1 MKRYLQQTIIL
12 LSVVIILMFSSC
24 SGMPIRLPAF
34 PTSENP
40 TQTTIEPSPQ
50 PLPTFEAPPQDTLLE
65 WSPKLSEDYCRSGNS
80 GQFSSLVFN
89 SGAYYSVQSGDSR
102 SVWRYLPDE
111 ESGVKIA
118 ESLAEDG
125 KFIEALRVN
134 DQWLVML
141 IFDHPMHVQGW
152 RVEVLNLETDD
163 QQRLIDN
170 IEAKENIVYLDME
183 LQGDMLYFLTNTVTE
198 GSTQQLSTIQAFN
211 LAESTQEIL
220 LSSDSHLV
228 YNQMAISEKYLMISQ
243 SPQGKDPNADLPI
256 LFYSFETQQL
266 EELMEISGSYP
277 LMSWPLAAWSD
288 QGPNQF
294 PETFKIFDF
303 ESSLSWPLL
312 VQGEQPSNFDLSK
325 KYLVWVDP
333 SEPTS
338 AFPAVFLMSLDDG
351 HKITINTESQELKPQ
366 FPQVRDDKLVFGL
379 VRNFGSQDAQ
389 GMICAIPV
397 EELQTLSQQVSEVT
411 PANP

>member
-1 MKRYLQQTIIL
+1 MKRYFWQITFL
-12 LSVVIILMFSSC
+12 LVIVIVLPLASC
-24 SGMPIRLPAF
+24 SGMPVRLPTF

-40 TQTTIEPSPQ
+40 TQTAIAPSPQ
-50 PLPTFEAPPQDTLLE
+50 PLPTFEPPAQDTLLE
-65 WSPKLSEDYCRSGNS
+65 WSATLSEDYCKSGNP
-80 GQFSSLVFN
+80 GRFSSLVYT
-89 SGAYYSVQSGDSR
+89 SGAYYSVQSGDPR

-152 RVEVLNLETDD
+152 RVEALNLETND

-170 IEAKENIVYLDME
+170 IEANENIIYLDME
-183 LQGDMLYFLTNTVTE
+183 LQGDLLYFLTHTVTE
-198 GSTQQLSTIQAFN
+198 DRSRQLSTIHAFN
-211 LAESTQEIL
+211 LAEGTQEIL
-220 LSSDSHLV
+220 LSLESDLI
-228 YNQMAISEKYLMISQ
+228 YNQLAISEKYLMISQ
-243 SPQGKDPNADLPI
+243 STTGKAPNTDFPI

-277 LMSWPLAAWSD
+277 LMTWPLAAWSD

-303 ESSLSWPLL
+303 ESSLSWPLI
-312 VQGEQPSNFDLSK
+312 VDGERPSNFDLSK
-325 KYLVWVDP
+325 KYLVWIDP

-338 AFPAVFLMSLDDG
+338 AFRAVFLMSLDDG
-351 HKITINTESQELKPQ
+351 HKITINTEIQELRPQ
-366 FPQVRDDKLVFGL
+366 LPQVRDDQLIFGL
-379 VRNFGSQDAQ
+379 VKDFETADAS
-389 GMICAIPV
+389 GMICAIPL
-397 EELQTLSQQVSEVT
+397 EDLHALAQPVSA
-411 PANP
+411 PAP

>member
-1 MKRYLQQTIIL
+1 MKRYLWQTTFL
-12 LSVVIILMFSSC
+12 LVVVIVLLLASC
-24 SGMPIRLPAF
+24 SGMPISLPTV
-34 PTSENP
+34 PPSENP
-40 TQTTIEPSPQ
+40 TQTAIEPSPQ
-50 PLPTFEAPPQDTLLE
+50 PLPTFEAPPKDTLLE
-65 WSPKLSEDYCRSGNS
+65 WSATLSEDYCKSGNP

-118 ESLAEDG
+118 EPLAEDG

-163 QQRLIDN
+163 QQRLVDN
-170 IEAKENIVYLDME
+170 IEANENIVYLDME
-183 LQGDMLYFLTNTVTE
+183 LQGNMLYFLTNTVTE
-198 GSTQQLSTIQAFN
+198 DSTRQLSTIQAFN
-211 LAESTQEIL
+211 LAEGTQGIL
-220 LSSDSHLV
+220 LSSESNLV
-228 YNQMAISEKYLMISQ
+228 YNQLAISEKYLMISQ
-243 SPQGKDPNADLPI
+243 STTGKAPNADFPI

-303 ESSLSWPLL
+303 ENSLSWPLL
-312 VQGEQPSNFDLSK
+312 VQGEQPSSFDLSK
-325 KYLVWVDP
+325 KYLVWIDP
-333 SEPTS
+333 TEPTS

-351 HKITINTESQELKPQ
+351 HKITVNTESQELKPQ
-366 FPQVRDDKLVFGL
+366 FPQVTDDKLVFGL
-379 VRNFGSQDAQ
+379 VRNFGSQDAP
-389 GMICAIPV
+389 GLICAIPL
-397 EELQTLSQQVSEVT
+397 EDLQTLAQPVFE
-411 PANP
+411 PAP

>member
-1 MKRYLQQTIIL
+1 MKRYFWQITFL
-12 LSVVIILMFSSC
+12 LVIVIVLPLASC
-24 SGMPIRLPAF
+24 SGMPVRLPTF

-40 TQTTIEPSPQ
+40 TQTAIAPSPQ
-50 PLPTFEAPPQDTLLE
+50 PLPTFDPPPQDTLLE
-65 WSPKLSEDYCRSGNS
+65 WSATLSQDYCKSGNP
-80 GQFSSLVFN
+80 GRFSSLVYT
-89 SGAYYSVQSGDSR
+89 SRAYYSVQSGDPR

-152 RVEVLNLETDD
+152 RVEALNLETND

-170 IEAKENIVYLDME
+170 IEANENIIYLDME
-183 LQGDMLYFLTNTVTE
+183 LQGDLLYFLTHTVTE
-198 GSTQQLSTIQAFN
+198 DRSRQLSTIHAFN
-211 LAESTQEIL
+211 LAEGTQEIL
-220 LSSDSHLV
+220 LSLESNLI
-228 YNQMAISEKYLMISQ
+228 YNQLAISEKYLMISQ
-243 SPQGKDPNADLPI
+243 TTTGKAPNTDFPI

-277 LMSWPLAAWSD
+277 LMTWPLAAWSD

-303 ESSLSWPLL
+303 ESSLSWPLI
-312 VQGEQPSNFDLSK
+312 VDGERPSNFDLSK
-325 KYLVWVDP
+325 KYLVWIDP

-338 AFPAVFLMSLDDG
+338 AFRAVFLMSLDDG
-351 HKITINTESQELKPQ
+351 HKITINTEIQELRPQ
-366 FPQVRDDKLVFGL
+366 LPQVRDDQLIFGL
-379 VRNFGSQDAQ
+379 VKDFETADAS
-389 GMICAIPV
+389 GMICAIPL
-397 EELQTLSQQVSEVT
+397 EDLQLLAQPVSA
-411 PANP
+411 PAP